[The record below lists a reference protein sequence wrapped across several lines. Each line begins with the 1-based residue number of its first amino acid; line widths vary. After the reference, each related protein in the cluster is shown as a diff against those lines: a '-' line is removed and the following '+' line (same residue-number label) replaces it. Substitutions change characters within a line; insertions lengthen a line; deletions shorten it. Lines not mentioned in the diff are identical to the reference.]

1 MITNALIQFIR
12 ITIIAFL
19 GWIPA
24 VTLPT
29 ILTDVWETFVSYLGY
44 LDAFIPVTTFI
55 SVIGVLI
62 TLEGGFLIWKII
74 KFIINIAR
82 GSGV

>member
-29 ILTDVWETFVSYLGY
+29 ILTNTWETIIYYLGY
-44 LDAFIPVTTFI
+44 LDAFIPITTFI

-62 TLEGGFLIWKII
+62 TLESGFLIWKVI
-74 KFIINIAR
+74 KFIINVGR